1 MTRKGRVKSIFP
13 WFAAGGLTLVVAVA
27 IVIAIISMQGT
38 DVAVLNPKGA
48 VAEAERDLFLFT
60 LSLSAFVVI
69 PVFTMVTVF
78 AWRYRENNKRAKYT
92 PEASH
97 NTWIEALWWGIPIL
111 IIGILGVVT
120 WVSTHQLDPYKPLA
134 SNEKPIKVQV
144 VAMQWKWLFLYPE
157 QQVAS
162 INVLKIPVGVPI
174 NFEVTADAP
183 MSTFWIPSL
192 GTQIYAMNG
201 MSARLSL
208 IADEPGIYRG
218 SNSNISGE
226 GYADM
231 HFNVETLPDRR
242 AFERW
247 AEMVRDQNGHDHMDM
262 GVYEKL
268 ARPSKGDPPAYL
280 HLHDTDLYAK
290 VIDKYMQHE
299 GEDIGEPG
307 NHEH

>member
-13 WFAAGGLTLVVAVA
+13 WFAAGGLALIVVAS
-27 IVIAIISMQGT
+27 IVIAVISMQDA
-38 DVAVLNPKGA
+38 DVSVLNPKGA
-48 VAEAERDLFLFT
+48 VAEAERDLFWFT

-69 PVFTMVTVF
+69 PVFTMLAVF

-92 PEASH
+92 PDASH
-97 NTWIEALWWGIPIL
+97 NIWIETLWWGIPIL
-111 IIGILGVVT
+111 IIAILSIVT
-120 WVSTHQLDPYKPLA
+120 WISTHQLDPYKPLA
-134 SNEKPIKVQV
+134 SNEKPIKIQV
-144 VAMQWKWLFLYPE
+144 IAMQWKWLFLYPE
-157 QQVAS
+157 QEVAS
-162 INVLKIPVGVPI
+162 INVLKIPVGIPI

-208 IADEPGIYRG
+208 IANEPGVYRG

-231 HFNVETLPDRR
+231 SFNVETLPDRQ

-247 AEMVRDQNGHDHMDM
+247 AAMVRDQSNHNHMDM
-262 GVYEKL
+262 GTYEKL
-268 ARPSKGDPPAYL
+268 ARPSKADPPSYL
-280 HLHDTDLYAK
+280 HLHDTGLYAK

-299 GEDIGEPG
+299 GGKTGELG
-307 NHEH
+307 GHGH